1 MDYKLHVTYGIKPFT
16 LQAQLVYHS
25 NQIMRIKVY
34 GKNSTL
40 LLENNYPMLENSNG
54 KKAIQ
59 WKLREGQLNM
69 SDEKDAKL
77 FALII
82 KELERE
88 IKGGG
93 KRNYE
98 RKGY

>member
-1 MDYKLHVTYGIKPFT
+1 MDYTLHITYGIKPFT
-16 LQAQLVYHS
+16 LQAQIVYHS

-34 GKNSTL
+34 GKSSTL
-40 LLENNYPMLENSNG
+40 LLENNYPILAKSHG

-59 WKLREGQLNM
+59 WKLREGQLNL

-77 FALII
+77 FAGII

-88 IKGGG
+88 IKGSGRG
-93 KRNYE
+93 YYD
-98 RKGY
+98 RKSY